1 MSGSTIATRRLRLRW
16 IERALLLV
24 AVLCLGFWAYAWLD
38 SAYVQYRDNQIL
50 DAASDSSA
58 GSPPSPAPAPQQG
71 AGDTPASETDPLSGF
86 QPPPTEARSASPAAE
101 EGSLV
106 GRVEIPRLGVSAIV
120 LEGVEPK
127 TLRRGVGH
135 IPDTP
140 LPGGTGNVGIAAHRD
155 SFFRALRDIR
165 KNDIIRVKTLKG
177 SFRYRVEW
185 TDVVKPE
192 DTDVLDDDAAPELT
206 LVTCYPFNYVGSA
219 PNRFI
224 VRARQVQDAGGGE
237 AKQGGG

>member
-24 AVLCLGFWAYAWLD
+24 AILCLGFWAYAWLD

-50 DAASDSSA
+50 DAAPDSSPA
-58 GSPPSPAPAPQQG
+58 ALPSPAPSPQA

-86 QPPPTEARSASPAAE
+86 QPPPAEDRPAQPATE

-120 LEGVEPK
+120 LEGVDAK

-135 IPDTP
+135 IPETP
-140 LPGGTGNVGIAAHRD
+140 LPGGAGNVGLAAHRD
-155 SFFRALRDIR
+155 SFFRALKDIR
-165 KNDIIRVKTLKG
+165 KNDIIRVKTLEG
-177 SFRYRVEW
+177 GAFRYRVEW
-185 TDVVKPE
+185 TEVVKP
-192 DTDVLDDDAAPELT
+192 DNTAVLDGDATPELT

-219 PNRFI
+219 PKRFI
-224 VRARQVQDAGGGE
+224 VRARQIEDGDE